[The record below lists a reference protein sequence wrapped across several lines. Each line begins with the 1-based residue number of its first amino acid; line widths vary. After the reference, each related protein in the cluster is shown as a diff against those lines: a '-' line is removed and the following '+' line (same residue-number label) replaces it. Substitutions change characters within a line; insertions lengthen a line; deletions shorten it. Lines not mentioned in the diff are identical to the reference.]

1 MQVKK
6 HTTQG
11 VTFQKEATEP
21 LGDDDIKQLGSLGL
35 RLEILERVYRMLSRY
50 CCCSVTKLSLRYTL
64 KNIYANSRKEDVLL
78 SLF

>member
-50 CCCSVTKLSLRYTL
+50 CCCSVTKLSDSLQPHEL
-64 KNIYANSRKEDVLL
+64 QHSLPCPLL
-78 SLF
+78 SPGV